1 MATAQSMDRS
11 PARRIFRYLLAVF
24 FVGAGVMH
32 FVKPDF
38 YVAIMPP
45 YLPWHLPARLD
56 QRLSSRS
63 SAASACCFPQ
73 PLRRWAAWGLVAL
86 LDRRLPREPARG
98 AATTSRSADMP
109 ASPLFNWVRLPFQLV
124 FIAWVIWCTSPSP
137 RR

>member
-11 PARRIFRYLLAVF
+11 PARRIFRHLLAVF
-24 FVGAGVMH
+24 FIGAGVMH

-45 YLPWHLPARLD
+45 YLPWHLPLVWISGAFEILGGVGV
-56 QRLSSRS
+56 L
-63 SAASACCFPQ
+63 FPQ

-86 LDRRLPREPARG
+86 LVAVFPANLHVALHHLAVG
-98 AATTSRSADMP
+98 GHAV
-109 ASPLFNWVRLPFQLV
+109 SPLFNWVRLPFQLV
-124 FIAWVIWCTSPSP
+124 FIAWVLWCTSPSP